1 MLMVRTPFRL
11 NFSGGSTD
19 YPAYFSNNTAL
30 IISAAINKYS
40 YVCVRRLPDIFN
52 YKYYL
57 QYSQIEKANNRDDIK
72 HNGIRGTLQ
81 SFDEDGNPKFDPR
94 LEVVHLSD
102 LPSQTG
108 IGSSSAFI
116 LSLRLGLQKLF
127 APNYPINK
135 KFLAE
140 QSIRIE
146 RKILKEPGGIAD
158 GISQAYGG
166 LNSIHIGK
174 DGDFKVKPLPVSLE
188 FKKELQQRTIL
199 VYTGASRQSYQLA
212 SSHSD
217 CQEDV
222 KKLIHSAAVDMYAA
236 FQREDINEIG
246 RIVQEGWEQKR
257 KLSPG
262 ISGEGI
268 DSLLTALK
276 SYGSLGS
283 RLLGAGGSGFV
294 MCIVDKHSSFQ
305 HKLEQNGLKYVTIE
319 IDNLGTRTL

>member
-1 MLMVRTPFRL
+1 MLICRTPLRL
-11 NFSGGSTD
+11 NYAGGSTD
-19 YPAYFSNNTAL
+19 YPAYFSSNTSL
-30 IISAAINKYS
+30 VISAAINKYS
-40 YVCVRRLPDIFN
+40 YVCLRNLPDIFP

-57 QYSQIEKANNRDDIK
+57 QYSQIEKLNSRDDIK

-81 SFDEDGNPKFDPR
+81 SFDDGEHKFDER
-94 LEVVHLSD
+94 LEVVTLSD
-102 LPSQTG
+102 VPSQTG
-108 IGSSSAFI
+108 LGSSSAFI

-127 APNYPINK
+127 TPNCSTDK

-146 RKILKEPGGIAD
+146 RRILNEPGGIAD
-158 GISQAYGG
+158 GISQSYGG

-174 DGDFKVKPLPVSLE
+174 DGDFKVKPIPVSLE
-188 FKKELQQRTIL
+188 FKQELQQRTIL

-217 CQEDV
+217 CKEDV
-222 KKLIHSAAVDMYAA
+222 KKLIHSAAVDMYEA

-268 DSLLTALK
+268 NSLLTALK
-276 SYGSLGS
+276 SYGSIGC

-294 MCIVDKHSSFQ
+294 MCIVNDPTSFQ

-319 IDNLGTRTL
+319 FDDLGTRIL